1 MCLAYLT
8 SVDDLTLDSS
18 DLVLS
23 LAVVPEL
30 RPSKDC
36 VTSEYAHSVELRTW
50 FLLAGESSANN
61 VELSNLHRSQTRYN
75 ISAASAGLPI
85 GDSQYLP
92 SSN

>member
-1 MCLAYLT
+1 MAYLAG
-8 SVDDLTLDSS
+8 VDDLTLYSS

-30 RPSKDC
+30 RPSKDY

-50 FLLAGESSANN
+50 LLSAWESSANN
-61 VELSNLHRSQTRYN
+61 VELSNLNRSQTRYN
-75 ISAASAGLPI
+75 LSACERRTPDPNDL
-85 GDSQYLP
+85 YLP